1 MNKYVTEVRNA
12 SGKWIEHSTCTDP
25 VEVFRELSDD
35 LYRKK
40 ILGSQSIRSIK
51 RTVEY
56 DGFEHITVA
65 QSNGV
70 RRVYTV
76 RF

>member
-1 MNKYVTEVRNA
+1 MNTMIVEVKT
-12 SGKWIEHSTCTDP
+12 SGKWTEDYVSTDP
-25 VEVFRELSDD
+25 VEVFRSLSDD

-40 ILGSQSIRSIK
+40 IIGSQSIRSIR

-56 DGFEHITVA
+56 DGFEHITVT
-65 QSNGV
+65 QSNDV
-70 RRVYTV
+70 RHVYTV

>member
-1 MNKYVTEVRNA
+1 MNTMIVEVKT
-12 SGKWIEHSTCTDP
+12 SGKWTEDFVSTDP

-40 ILGSQSIRSIK
+40 ILGSQSIRSIR
-51 RTVEY
+51 RTVKY
-56 DGFEHITVA
+56 DGFEHVTVTYTD
-65 QSNGV
+65 GV
-70 RRVYTV
+70 RRIYTV